1 MFLKQ
6 VEEMMIKKLYNKIT
20 RIQALI
26 PNERHYIKSG
36 LREIQKHVY
45 DAKPV
50 QEIIWNKVLEGFLGN
65 YQNLEC
71 WDKIQDVLNEK

>member
-50 QEIIWNKVLEGFLGN
+50 QEII
-65 YQNLEC
+65 
-71 WDKIQDVLNEK
+71 